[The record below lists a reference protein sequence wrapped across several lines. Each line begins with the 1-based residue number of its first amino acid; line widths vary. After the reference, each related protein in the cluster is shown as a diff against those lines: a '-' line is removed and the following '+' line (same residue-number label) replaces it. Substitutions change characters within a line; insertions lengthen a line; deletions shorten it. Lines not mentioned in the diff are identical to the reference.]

1 MFVFILGSVGG
12 GAGKRM
18 GWMLTSFEGI
28 WGRLQEKYKL
38 NLRG

>member
-18 GWMLTSFEGI
+18 GWMLTSFEGM
-28 WGRLQEKYKL
+28 GGGCKKSTS
-38 NLRG
+38 